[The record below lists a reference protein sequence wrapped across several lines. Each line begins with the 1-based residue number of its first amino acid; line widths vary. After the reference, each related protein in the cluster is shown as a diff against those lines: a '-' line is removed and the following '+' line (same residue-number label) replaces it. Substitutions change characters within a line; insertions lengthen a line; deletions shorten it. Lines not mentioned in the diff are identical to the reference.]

1 MLALHS
7 TAIAFASADMPWMNR
22 ADPPSARAKALLGH
36 MTLDEKLALFHG
48 SCTGYVGNVCEN
60 TRLGIPAIKMNDGPQ
75 GFRDNA
81 HLGTTT
87 AWPCSLAIAASFDPK
102 ASEEWGAGMGE
113 EFFAKGSNVQLGP
126 GMCLA
131 RIPKNGRNFE
141 YISGED
147 PYLGYVMV
155 GPAVKGIQSQGVIA
169 NAKHWVNN
177 NQESDRGSVSEVVD
191 ERTQFQLYYPP
202 FAGAIEAGV
211 GSVMCS
217 YNRIRK
223 IWSCENPETLQR
235 DLKERLGFEGWVM
248 SDWGATHSVAI
259 NAGLD
264 QEMPGSGFMGDRLKA
279 AVEAGNVTVAK
290 VDDSATR
297 ILTPMFSV
305 GLFDTPNKNTTANNV
320 TSAAHNALARRL
332 AARSLVLLKNDK
344 ELLPLSKQV
353 RLALI
358 GAEAKKPT
366 VHGGGSGQVVPY
378 YTSAPYDAIVEA
390 VGDVRRVSYD
400 DGSDPAKAAA
410 LAASAEV
417 AIVFAATDSSE
428 GRDRASLN
436 FDHDADALIA
446 AVAKANA
453 KTVVAGVTPGALLT
467 PWRAEVAAITL
478 GFMPGQEY
486 GHALADVLFG
496 DTAPTAKLPL
506 TMPVGENDLNITE
519 EMWPG
524 VPTPGECEGTPHAN
538 CKSALYSEKLL
549 VGYRGY
555 DHLKLAPAFAF
566 GAGLTY
572 TTFALTKL
580 TVQKAT
586 GDGLYTVSVDVANT
600 GARDGTET
608 PQLYLGFP
616 PSAGEPPSQL
626 RGFTKVELKAGAK
639 QTVSFGLPARALSV
653 WDDKAHAWAE
663 AKGTFTVTVGT
674 SSRDAAALSATFEH
688 A

>member
-1 MLALHS
+1 M
-7 TAIAFASADMPWMNR
+7 
-22 ADPPSARAKALLGH
+22 
-36 MTLDEKLALFHG
+36 
-48 SCTGYVGNVCEN
+48 
-60 TRLGIPAIKMNDGPQ
+60 
-75 GFRDNA
+75 
-81 HLGTTT
+81 
-87 AWPCSLAIAASFDPK
+87 
-102 ASEEWGAGMGE
+102 
-113 EFFAKGSNVQLGP
+113 
-126 GMCLA
+126 
-131 RIPKNGRNFE
+131 
-141 YISGED
+141 
-147 PYLGYVMV
+147 
-155 GPAVKGIQSQGVIA
+155 
-169 NAKHWVNN
+169 
-177 NQESDRGSVSEVVD
+177 
-191 ERTQFQLYYPP
+191 
-202 FAGAIEAGV
+202 
-211 GSVMCS
+211 
-217 YNRIRK
+217 
-223 IWSCENPETLQR
+223 
-235 DLKERLGFEGWVM
+235 
-248 SDWGATHSVAI
+248 
-259 NAGLD
+259 
-264 QEMPGSGFMGDRLKA
+264 
-279 AVEAGNVTVAK
+279 
-290 VDDSATR
+290 DDSATR
-297 ILTPMFSV
+297 ILTPMFAV

-344 ELLPLSKQV
+344 ELLPLSKQARALRRRPAPPPAPTACPAAFITTFTTFTTAASTTASGATTSCCCASGQV

-555 DHLKLAPAFAF
+555 DHLKLVPAFAF